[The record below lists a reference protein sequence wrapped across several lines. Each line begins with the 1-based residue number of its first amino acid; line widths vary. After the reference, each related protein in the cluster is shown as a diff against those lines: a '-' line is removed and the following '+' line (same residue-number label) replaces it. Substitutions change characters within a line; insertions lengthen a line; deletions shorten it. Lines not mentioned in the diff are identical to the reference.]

1 MPFVVVAA
9 FKIKK
14 KYLAEFNKRVRT
26 HANNCVTKEP
36 GCISFEVN
44 TDRDDPSRFLLY
56 EVYVDESDF
65 EAHMVAA
72 HVKRHLG
79 ATDAWISG
87 KVDFIGFMNRVT
99 APNK

>member
-1 MPFVVVAA
+1 MPFAVAAA

-14 KYLAEFNKRVRT
+14 KYLAEFHKRVRK

-36 GCISFEVN
+36 GCITFEVS
-44 TDRDDPSRFLLY
+44 TDKDDPRRFFLY

-65 EAHMVAA
+65 EAHMEAA

-79 ATDAWISG
+79 ATNSWIDG
-87 KVDFIGFMNRVT
+87 KVEIIGLMNRLH